1 MWYQHYLIKQATLAV
16 IPGLSETLS
25 DVSETLMG
33 PGGLSEWATAPP
45 LMVGESLAGKRLD
58 TKGTQGKLLAFI
70 DPGIYF
76 QRVSVKRK
84 HPEWFKEE

>member
-1 MWYQHYLIKQATLAV
+1 VWYQHYLIKQATLAV

-25 DVSETLMG
+25 AS
-33 PGGLSEWATAPP
+33 APP